1 MCVYIKLS
9 EGGKT
14 MRFPG
19 FQIANELI
27 KMTASEI
34 LTLQTQNL
42 VANMSGQNF

>member
-1 MCVYIKLS
+1 M

-27 KMTASEI
+27 KMTGCEI
-34 LTLQTQNL
+34 LTLQTQDL
-42 VANMSGQNF
+42 VAIMTKQNF